1 MIIAYT
7 GLPGGG
13 KSLSALQDY
22 VLPQLRKERHVFCN
36 IVGLDPM
43 RIAARLNVTTSE
55 VNRYLHCFSLSF
67 NDDIARDEKRFC
79 TLNEDGSM
87 YYATAEGLEYLIC
100 DVMVYREAVLVLDEC
115 HEYLAPENW
124 KVLRSFHR
132 YMSMARHYGHDVVLI
147 TQHITDIWE
156 PLRHRVHETHNFTRG
171 MLGFKT
177 HYKES
182 VYHGWNVFLES
193 GYSKSRL
200 NDKSLYSLYSSHDG
214 GAKER
219 IGYSSIWRNKKLVA
233 GFLFVFLCFSFA
245 GYSLLTRGL
254 FGNASKGVKSSV
266 PAPELSRN
274 DNVVYVKYVVCGS
287 FDCKATRPDGTVLTL
302 PLDYASGRY
311 PIEIRRFDAQSNNSF
326 IGLSGSGARP
336 K

>member
-43 RIAARLNVTTSE
+43 RIAAKLNVTTSE
-55 VNRYLHCFSLSF
+55 VDRCLHRFSLSF
-67 NDDIARDEKRFC
+67 NDDLARESKKFC
-79 TLNEDGSM
+79 TLNDDGSM
-87 YYATAEGLEYLIC
+87 HYANAEGLEGLIC
-100 DVMVYREAVLVLDEC
+100 DVMVYREAVLILDEC

-124 KVLRSFHR
+124 KVLRPFHK

-156 PLRHRVHETHNFTRG
+156 PMRHRIHETHVFARG

-177 HYKES
+177 QYKES
-182 VYHGWNVFLES
+182 VYYGWNVFLEP
-193 GYSKSRL
+193 GFSKSRL
-200 NDKSLYSLYSSHDG
+200 NDKGLYGLYKSHDG
-214 GAKER
+214 GAKEHM
-219 IGYSSIWRNKKLVA
+219 GYISIWKNGR
-233 GFLFVFLCFSFA
+233 F
-245 GYSLLTRGL
+245 RGL
-254 FGNASKGVKSSV
+254 LLLFFFLVSFSVYNFYTKGMFLGMDKKPAVAV
-266 PAPELSRN
+266 PAPELSHS

-302 PLDYASGRY
+302 PLDYASGKY
-311 PIEIRRFDAQSNNSF
+311 PIEIRRFDAKSSNGSF
-326 IGLSGSGARP
+326 LGLPGTGS